1 MSQSMTINPEL
12 SYYISFIEK
21 KGFSSLKAF
30 ENLWE
35 LYTKKAT
42 LSDSLIIYIMQQCA
56 PYSL

>member
-1 MSQSMTINPEL
+1 MSQSGTINPEL

-21 KGFSSLKAF
+21 EGCSSLTAF

-35 LYTKKAT
+35 LYTKKAA